1 MASTA
6 VSKYQNHRRFA
17 LSWCIGIIGGTLL
30 FFEQV
35 PLAWLLGSMV
45 ASSIAALSGLEIT
58 TWIRL
63 TPWARCVLGVMVG
76 TGITPIPMA
85 ELISYGETLA
95 MVPLFLL
102 GSISLNYWMLRRM
115 FRQNAA
121 TALFSALPGG
131 MVEMITTGREYGA
144 DPKFLTTVHLIR
156 VIAIVAG
163 AAFLGAMVGLADFR
177 MQTPAWDHWQYVPLH
192 LLLGVVGWRVGVR
205 LRIPSASLLAPMF
218 MVTALQASDVLHMQ
232 LFTPLII
239 VAQVIIGIDIAR
251 SFNGVSLRA
260 MRIPFIAAGMSV
272 LVMTAVLAVLA
283 LAILTLR
290 ADLPLIQVVLSF
302 LPGGQ
307 TELALLAFALK
318 LDLTFVVTH
327 QIFRI
332 ALIMFSLPLFI
343 VWLTRWRRPDDS
355 SSR

>member
-1 MASTA
+1 MTFLAGT
-6 VSKYQNHRRFA
+6 KYQTQRRFA
-17 LSWCIGIIGGTLL
+17 LSWCIGIIGGTIL
-30 FFEQV
+30 FYEDV

-45 ASSIAALSGLEIT
+45 ASAIAALSGLQVT

-76 TGITPIPMA
+76 TGITPIPMG
-85 ELISYGETLA
+85 ELLSYGATLA

-102 GSISLNYWMLRRM
+102 GSISLNYWMLHRV
-115 FRQNAA
+115 FGQNAA

-131 MVEMITTGREYGA
+131 MVEMITSGREYGA

-163 AAFLGAMVGLADFR
+163 AAAMGAMVGLADFR
-177 MQTPAWDHWQYVPLH
+177 MQTPAWDHWEFVPLH
-192 LLLGVVGWRVGVR
+192 LLLGVLGWRVGVR

-218 MVTALQASDVLHMQ
+218 LVTALQASDLLHMQ

-272 LVMTAVLAVLA
+272 VVMALVLGVLA
-283 LAILTLR
+283 LFIVALR
-290 ADLPLIQVVLSF
+290 GDLPLIQVVLSF

-355 SSR
+355 SPH

>member
-1 MASTA
+1 MASVA
-6 VSKYQNHRRFA
+6 LAQYQIHQRFA
-17 LSWCIGIIGGTLL
+17 LSWFIGAIGGTIL
-30 FFEQV
+30 FLEQV

-45 ASSIAALSGLEIT
+45 ATSIAALSGLHVT
-58 TWIRL
+58 TWVRL

-76 TGITPIPMA
+76 TGITPIPLA
-85 ELISYGETLA
+85 ELVTYGATLA

-102 GSISLNYWMLRRM
+102 GSITLNYWMLRR
-115 FRQNAA
+115 FFKQSAA

-131 MVEMITTGREYGA
+131 MVEMITSGREYGA
-144 DPKFLTTVHLIR
+144 DAKFLTTVHLIR

-163 AAFLGAMVGLADFR
+163 AAFLGALVGLADFR
-177 MQTPAWDHWQYVPLH
+177 MQTPAWDHVEYVPLH
-192 LLLGVVGWRVGVR
+192 IALGFIGWRIGTW

-239 VAQVIIGIDIAR
+239 LAQVIIGIDIAR
-251 SFNGVSLRA
+251 SFNGVSLKA
-260 MRIPFIAAGMSV
+260 MRRPFIAAGMSV
-272 LVMTAVLAVLA
+272 LVMASVLGILAVVIVA
-283 LAILTLR
+283 LR
-290 ADLPLIQVVLSF
+290 ADLPLIQIVLSF

-332 ALIMFSLPLFI
+332 ALIMFSLPVFI
-343 VWLTRWRRPDDS
+343 LWLTRWRRSDES
-355 SSR
+355 SPH